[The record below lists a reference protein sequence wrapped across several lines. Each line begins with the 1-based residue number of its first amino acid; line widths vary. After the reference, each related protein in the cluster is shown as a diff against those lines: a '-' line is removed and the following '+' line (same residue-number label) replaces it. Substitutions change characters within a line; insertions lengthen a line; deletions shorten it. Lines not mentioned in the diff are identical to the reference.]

1 MIPKT
6 RLIGPAHTSS
16 FRTTGRSSCALRW
29 YAASLIDL
37 TNRSPSQDPT
47 RPTIPKASLIYSFD
61 RVFPPSTPQ
70 SSFFTTTTL
79 PLVEKLLQ
87 GENGLLFAYGVSN
100 SGKTYTISGGKSEA
114 AEDRG
119 LLPRAVDV
127 VFNSIKGM
135 ENKANVC
142 IRRSQRVVTLTRA
155 DQAVWYGRCDSV
167 RRTRSVAQPARRPRH
182 GSRGEHV

>member
-1 MIPKT
+1 MRAPMVRRAT
-6 RLIGPAHTSS
+6 HQPDLPRPRLS
-16 FRTTGRSSCALRW
+16 
-29 YAASLIDL
+29 
-37 TNRSPSQDPT
+37 SQDPT

-70 SSFFTTTTL
+70 ASFFTTTTL

-114 AEDRG
+114 TEDRG

-135 ENKANVC
+135 ESKANVRFQC
-142 IRRSQRVVTLTRA
+142 VIQRA
-155 DQAVWYGRCDSV
+155 DKLMRF
-167 RRTRSVAQPARRPRH
+167 RSSCPAWQM
-182 GSRGEHV
+182 